1 MPDLVITDL
10 MMPVVDGFELAE
22 RIKGNPTTCHI
33 PIVVLTAK
41 NTLDDRIRG
50 ANSGISEY
58 MVKPFSTQLLK
69 ARVAMILQQQQIMR
83 EKYMESI
90 EQKSAGE
97 VDYQPTELSIMPADE
112 QFMQQLMAYIEANI
126 ENPDLSVDD
135 LAHEMALSR
144 SVFFRKI
151 KALVG
156 YSPINFLQVI
166 RIKRAIQLMQ
176 TRNFSVAEVAYK
188 VGYTDP
194 KYFSRSFKK
203 ITGKSPSTYLR
214 EE

>member
-1 MPDLVITDL
+1 MPT
-10 MMPVVDGFELAE
+10 
-22 RIKGNPTTCHI
+22 
-33 PIVVLTAK
+33 
-41 NTLDDRIRG
+41 
-50 ANSGISEY
+50 S
-58 MVKPFSTQLLK
+58 
-69 ARVAMILQQQQIMR
+69 
-83 EKYMESI
+83 
-90 EQKSAGE
+90 
-97 VDYQPTELSIMPADE
+97 PADE

-126 ENPDLSVDD
+126 ENPDLSIDD

-176 TRNFSVAEVAYK
+176 TRKFSMAEIAYK

-203 ITGKSPSTYLR
+203 ITGKSPSVYLR
-214 EE
+214 EK

>member
-1 MPDLVITDL
+1 MIAEYFIYRRKGDKEPFISLGEMPQYGLRPKQKFTGKKLKIEVIRRL
-10 MMPVVDGFELAE
+10 
-22 RIKGNPTTCHI
+22 
-33 PIVVLTAK
+33 
-41 NTLDDRIRG
+41 
-50 ANSGISEY
+50 SGVE
-58 MVKPFSTQLLK
+58 
-69 ARVAMILQQQQIMR
+69 
-83 EKYMESI
+83 I
-90 EQKSAGE
+90 EQTATTP
-97 VDYQPTELSIMPADE
+97 QIN
-112 QFMQQLMAYIEANI
+112 AYIEANI
-126 ENPDLSVDD
+126 ENPDLSIDD

-176 TRNFSVAEVAYK
+176 TRKFSMAEIAYK

-203 ITGKSPSTYLR
+203 ITGKSPSVYLR
-214 EE
+214 EK